1 MDRVQ
6 RTQWLLFYYMFML
19 KLTFI
24 VKTKK
29 INIHAKLKTDC
40 VFNILDM
47 DIMCNNVNIL
57 IFISNI
63 YIYIYIY
70 IYIIIYIYI
79 YIYIYTYIY
88 IYIYIYQSHS
98 IE

>member
-1 MDRVQ
+1 
-6 RTQWLLFYYMFML
+6 ML

-70 IYIIIYIYI
+70 IYIIYIYIYI
-79 YIYIYTYIY
+79 YIYIHIYIY
-88 IYIYIYQSHS
+88 IYIYISHTL
-98 IE
+98 